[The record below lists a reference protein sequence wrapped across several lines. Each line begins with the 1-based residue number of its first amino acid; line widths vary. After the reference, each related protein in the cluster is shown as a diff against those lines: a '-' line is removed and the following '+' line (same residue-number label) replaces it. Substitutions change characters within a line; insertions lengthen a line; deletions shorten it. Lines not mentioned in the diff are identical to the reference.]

1 MGKVPKFNKDD
12 YRTAFGY
19 DLHNLAFDM
28 WKTGFYSNK
37 LDLLAA
43 MMSVGKGCFYNTIVL
58 TVIEEVL
65 TNIDYYKDM
74 YSRGIDKS
82 QNEKER

>member
-1 MGKVPKFNKDD
+1 MGKKFNKDD
-12 YRTAFGY
+12 YRTAYGY

-28 WKTGFYSNK
+28 WETGFYSNK

-58 TVIEEVL
+58 DVIEEVL
-65 TNIDYYKDM
+65 TH
-74 YSRGIDKS
+74 IDKY
-82 QNEKER
+82 KELYNRGKA